1 MAKTKTERL
10 AEVHERA
17 LRGFNAV
24 NSAQQEIRL
33 ECLESRRFAYIAG
46 SQWEGNIGRQYENR
60 PRYEI
65 NKVQNSLNRIFSEY
79 RNNRI
84 SVDFR
89 PEGEAADTLAE
100 TLDGLYRSDEYYSNA
115 QEAYDAAF
123 DEGVAGGMGAWRLR
137 ARYEDEYSEDDEKQR
152 ICIEPIF
159 DADSSVYFDIDA
171 KRQDKA
177 DAKCCWVICSYAR
190 QAYTSNYGEDS
201 FDLDGYKV
209 KRAQVS
215 SMPMQNAKLSNF
227 DWFTPDVIYV
237 AEYYEVEEKTDKLHI
252 FVLPATGEELKVWD
266 KDYDEQHD
274 DLIAQGYD
282 EARVKKVKRR
292 KVHKYIMD
300 GARIIEDCGYIAGTE
315 IPVVPFYGKRL
326 FVDNVERFQGH
337 VTNAKDMQ
345 RLYNMLVSWLAEIAA
360 TGSTKKPI
368 FAPEQM
374 PPAIAQLWADDNLKR
389 NPYLLAVPIKDA
401 QGQIVQAGPSAYLEP
416 PEVPSALA
424 ALIQLLGADMQQV
437 LGGQEATEK
446 VVSNVAHKALQLIQN
461 NLDMQSFIYMD
472 NMAKAMRRSG
482 EIWYPMAKE
491 LYVEEDRKMRTISVD
506 GQEDFVELNRP
517 IQGQDGEIQYEN
529 DLAEGK
535 YGVWVDVGPSYANR
549 RDATIQAL
557 VQMLQYAGGD
567 ADTSNAITGMIIKNL
582 DGEGIS
588 ELQDWVRH
596 RLVQSG
602 VVKPTEEE
610 QQQMSEQEQNQ
621 QPDPNTVYLLSA
633 AEKERQLAVKAAADV
648 EQTKANV
655 DKIISETLKNFQSI
669 QNDRYDQIL
678 TVLQQFEQA
687 NQNRVAP
694 ANVPAPENTPAQPDA
709 TQLQ

>member
-1 MAKTKTERL
+1 MAKTKAERL
-10 AEVHERA
+10 QEVHERA
-17 LRGFNAV
+17 LQGFNAV

-33 ECLESRRFAYIAG
+33 ECLESRRFVYLPG

-65 NKVQNSLNRIFSEY
+65 NKIQNSVNRIFSEY

-89 PEGEAADTLAE
+89 PEGEAADKLAE

-137 ARYEDEYSEDDEKQR
+137 SRYEDEYSEDDEKQR
-152 ICIEPIF
+152 ICIEPVF

-190 QAYTSNYGEDS
+190 QAYLGNYGGDS
-201 FDLDGYKV
+201 FELEGYKI
-209 KRAQVS
+209 KRAGVS
-215 SMPMQNAKLSNF
+215 SMPMQNAKLNNF

-237 AEYYEVEEKTDKLHI
+237 AEYYEVEEKAEKLHF
-252 FVLPATGEELKVWD
+252 FVLPATGEEIKVWD

-300 GARIIEDCGYIAGTE
+300 GARMIEDCGYIAGTE

-482 EIWYPMAKE
+482 EIWYSMAKD
-491 LYVEEDRKMRTISVD
+491 LYVEEERKMRTISVD

-517 IQGQDGEIQYEN
+517 IQGKNDEVSFEN
-529 DLAEGK
+529 DLTEGK

-549 RDATIQAL
+549 RDSTIQAL
-557 VQMLQYAGGD
+557 VQMLQFAGGD
-567 ADTSNAITGMIIKNL
+567 AETSNAIIGMIIKNL

-588 ELQDWVRH
+588 ELQDWVRR
-596 RLVQSG
+596 RLVQG
-602 VVKPTEEE
+602 GIVKPTEEE
-610 QQQMSEQEQNQ
+610 AQEMAQQQQNQ
-621 QPDPNTVYLLSA
+621 QPDPNSAFLLAS
-633 AEKERQLAVKAAADV
+633 AEKERQLAQKAEADTQV
-648 EQTKANV
+648 SRANV
-655 DKIISETLKNFQSI
+655 DKIISETIKNFSAVQD
-669 QNDRYDQIL
+669 QRYDRIL
-678 TVLQQFEQA
+678 AALTQFEQA
-687 NQNRVAP
+687 NQPQAQ
-694 ANVPAPENTPAQPDA
+694 AAEIPAQNPVDA

>member
-1 MAKTKTERL
+1 MAQSKADRL
-10 AEVHERA
+10 AKVHDKAIRA
-17 LRGFNAV
+17 FSAV
-24 NSAQQEIRL
+24 YSAQYEIRL
-33 ECLESRRFAYIAG
+33 QCLESRRFAYINGAA
-46 SQWEGNIGRQYENR
+46 WEGNIGRQYENR

-65 NKVQNSLNRIFSEY
+65 NKLQQSINRIFSEY

-89 PEGEAADTLAE
+89 PEGEVDNEMAE

-123 DEGVAGGMGAWRLR
+123 DEGVAGGMGAWRIR
-137 ARYEDEYSEDDEKQR
+137 SRYEDEYSEDDEHQR

-177 DAKCCWVICSYAR
+177 DAKCAWVICSYAR
-190 QAYTSNYGEDS
+190 EAYTGNYGEDS
-201 FDLDGYKV
+201 FELPGAKVKV
-209 KRAQVS
+209 KRASVTD
-215 SMPMQNAKLSNF
+215 MPMEGAKLTQF
-227 DWFTPDVIYV
+227 DWFSPDVIYV
-237 AEYYEVEEKTDKLHI
+237 AEYYEVEEKTEKIHI
-252 FVLPATGEELKVWD
+252 FVLPATGEEVKVHESD
-266 KDYDEQHD
+266 PDYEQQAE

-282 EARVKKVKRR
+282 EARIKKVKRKR
-292 KVHKYIMD
+292 VHKYIMD

-368 FAPEQM
+368 FAPEQI
-374 PPAIAQLWADDNLKR
+374 PPAIAQLWADDNVKR
-389 NPYLLAVPIKDA
+389 YPYLLALPIKDA

-461 NLDMQSFIYMD
+461 NLDMQTFIYMD

-482 EIWYPMAKE
+482 EIWYSQAKE
-491 LYVEEDRKMRTISVD
+491 LYVEEERKMRTISVD
-506 GQEDFVELNRP
+506 GQEDFAELNRP
-517 IQGQDGEIQYEN
+517 VQGKDDAIEYEN
-529 DLAEGK
+529 DISKGK
-535 YGVWVDVGPSYANR
+535 YGVWVDVGPSFANR
-549 RDATIQAL
+549 RDSTIQSL
-557 VQMLQYAGGD
+557 VQMLQFTPND
-567 ADTSNAITGMIIKNL
+567 AEAQNAITGTIIKNL
-582 DGEGIS
+582 DGEGLS
-588 ELQDWVRH
+588 DLQEWNRN
-596 RLVQSG
+596 RLVKAG
-602 VVKPTEEE
+602 VVKATEEE
-610 QQQMSEQEQNQ
+610 AQEMAQASQNQ
-621 QPDPNTVYLLSA
+621 QPDPNTVFLLSS
-633 AEKERQLAVKAAADV
+633 AEKERQLAAKAAAD
-648 EQTKANV
+648 TDLSRANI
-655 DKIISETLKNFQSI
+655 DKIISETIKNFAEV
-669 QNDRYDQIL
+669 QNARYDQIL
-678 TVLQQFEQA
+678 AALAQFEQA
-687 NQNRVAP
+687 NQGQTQA
-694 ANVPAPENTPAQPDA
+694 ANIPAPEQQAPMQ
-709 TQLQ
+709 

>member
-10 AEVHERA
+10 QEVHDRA
-17 LRGFNAV
+17 LSGFNAV
-24 NSAQQEIRL
+24 YSAQQEIRL
-33 ECLESRRFAYIAG
+33 ECLESRRFAYVVG

-65 NKVQNSLNRIFSEY
+65 NKLQSSINRIFSEY

-89 PEGEAADTLAE
+89 PEGEAADDLAE
-100 TLDGLYRSDEYYSNA
+100 KLDGMYRSDEYYSNA

-123 DEGVAGGMGAWRLR
+123 DEGVAGGMGAWRLSD
-137 ARYEDEYSEDDEKQR
+137 RYEDEYSEDDEYQR

-159 DADSSVYFDIDA
+159 DADSSVFFDLDA

-190 QAYTSNYGEDS
+190 NAYTDNYGDDS
-201 FDLDGYKV
+201 FELDGKKV
-209 KRAQVS
+209 KRSDVT
-215 SMPMQNAKLSNF
+215 SMPNGNVKLSQF

-237 AEYYEVEEKTDKLHI
+237 AEYYEVEQKAELLHI
-252 FVLPATGEELKVWD
+252 FVLPATGKELKIWD
-266 KDYDEQHD
+266 KDYDEQLD
-274 DLIAQGYD
+274 DLTAQGYE
-282 EARVKKVKRR
+282 EARTKKVKRK
-292 KVHKYIMD
+292 KVRKYIMD

-315 IPVVPFYGKRL
+315 IPVVPMYGKRL

-345 RLYNMLVSWLAEIAA
+345 RLYNMLVSWLAELAA
-360 TGSTKKPI
+360 KGNVKKPI

-374 PPAIAQLWADDNLKR
+374 PPPIAALWAEDNIKQF
-389 NPYLLAVPIKDA
+389 PYLLAMPIKDA
-401 QGQIVQAGPSAYLEP
+401 QGNIVQAGPSAYVEAA
-416 PEVPSALA
+416 EVPQALA
-424 ALIQLLGADMQQV
+424 ALIQLIGGDMQQV

-461 NLDMQSFIYMD
+461 NLDMQTFIYMD

-482 EIWYPMAKE
+482 EIWYSKAKE
-491 LYVEEDRKMRTISVD
+491 LYVEEERKMRTVSID

-517 IQGQDGEIQYEN
+517 IQGKDGGVEYEN
-529 DLAEGK
+529 DLTQGK
-535 YGVWVDVGPSYANR
+535 YGVWVDVGPSFANR

-557 VQMLQYAGGD
+557 VQMLQFVGND
-567 ADTSNAITGMIIKNL
+567 PDTANAVSGMIIKNL

-588 ELQDWVRH
+588 ELQDWVRR
-596 RLVQSG
+596 RLVQGG

-610 QQQMSEQEQNQ
+610 QQQMAEQAQNA
-621 QPDPNTVYLLSA
+621 QPDANTLYL
-633 AEKERQLAVKAAADV
+633 QAAASK
-648 EQTKANV
+648 ESALAGKAQADTQAQYANIEKTIS
-655 DKIISETLKNFQSI
+655 DALLNYSKIQDS
-669 QNDRYDQIL
+669 RYDQIL
-678 TVLQQFEQA
+678 GLLQQQA
-687 NQNRVAP
+687 MS
-694 ANVPAPENTPAQPDA
+694 ANPGAQPQQQ
-709 TQLQ
+709 TQESLPPIQ